1 MLPEICRIGPF
12 TIYSYGLM
20 LAIAFVIGSGLAGIE
35 AKKRNINPE
44 VILNLCFLALVS
56 GIIGARLF
64 YVLENYRFYFKY
76 PGEIFI
82 LQHGGLSWF
91 GGLIL
96 GFLASLLYMRKK
108 KLSVYQILDLLAP
121 FVALGQAFGRVGCL
135 LNGCCFG
142 KTGVPVQIYSS
153 AILLGIFLILRLLQ
167 DRPHKEGEIFFSYLL
182 LYSLKRFFIEF
193 WRIDNPIVFWNLT
206 LFQLLSIGLFFL
218 ALIKLVSLKRKSP

>member
-35 AKKRNINPE
+35 AKKRNINRE

-64 YVLENYRFYFKY
+64 YVLENYQFYFKY

-96 GFLASLLYMRKK
+96 GFLASLLYMKKK

-121 FVALGQAFGRVGCL
+121 FIALGQAFGRVGCL

-153 AILLGIFLILRLLQ
+153 AILLGIFLILRVLQ
-167 DRPHKEGEIFFSYLL
+167 DRPHKEGEIFFFYLL

-193 WRIDNPIVFWNLT
+193 WRIDNPVVFWNLT